1 MLHKH
6 AYAAFIATLFMT
18 LLTLAACGGTTPEPL
33 PRVQTGPLNV
43 RVSRD
48 TYPAHASPNI
58 AVNPRNPQNLIGTAV
73 LLQPNPAYP
82 GSSNIDTINH
92 VGTFA
97 SIDGGMSWRDN
108 GPLPMPSGFA
118 ESFYQSLAFNAQGTG
133 FIAAVLSATVAQNAV
148 TRIVLWHTNDSGAS
162 FSAPVT
168 VAQGTGSTNASLAI
182 DPASGHLF
190 IVWAEQGSILF
201 TRSINNGRSFSPPV
215 TISGSIAGVLPNIT
229 VGPKGIIHVVFAD
242 ARNRDGFALP
252 LDVVTSSDGT
262 QSFSQPQAIPNALAA
277 FFIGPQPSHLDS
289 DISVTTDPHD
299 GSLYVAYPADRIITN
314 STGNSSIVE
323 DNTDVLLSSS
333 YNGGKTWNKAVRIND
348 DPLSDSDSH
357 LHPQLA
363 VAPNGTL
370 YVSYLT
376 LYSSDSFVDVY
387 LTQSNNHG
395 ASFSSSQK
403 ITSSSWNPSNGING
417 WAGDHEGLAL
427 GPTKLYPIWNDTRA
441 GHLEIYTAALPL

>member
-1 MLHKH
+1 MPRKN
-6 AYAAFIATLFMT
+6 AYFACVATLFMA
-18 LLTLAACGGTTPEPL
+18 LVTLAACGGTTPEPL
-33 PRVQTGPLNV
+33 PRFQGPLNV

-48 TYPAHASPNI
+48 AYPAHASPSI

-82 GSSNIDTINH
+82 RYSNINTINH

-97 SIDGGMSWRDN
+97 SIDGGMNWRDN
-108 GPLPMPSGFA
+108 GPLPLPSGFI
-118 ESFYQSLAFNAQGTG
+118 ESFYESLAFNAQGTG
-133 FIAAVLSATVAQNAV
+133 FIAAVVSATVAQNAV
-148 TRIVLWHTNDSGAS
+148 TRIVLWHTSDSGAS

-168 VAQGTGSTNASLAI
+168 VAQGQGSTNSSLAI

-190 IVWAEQGSILF
+190 IVWAEQTTILF
-201 TRSINNGRSFSPPV
+201 TRSTDNGRSFSTPV
-215 TISGSIAGVLPNIT
+215 TISGPIAGVIPNIT

-252 LDVVTSSDGT
+252 LDVVTSSDGG

-277 FFIGPQPSHLDS
+277 FFIGPQPSHMDS

-314 STGNSSIVE
+314 STGNSSTVE

-333 YNGGKTWNKAVRIND
+333 YNGGKTWNKAVRINND
-348 DPLSDSDSH
+348 SLSDSDSH

-376 LYSSDSFVDVY
+376 LYSSNSFVDVY

-395 ASFSSSQK
+395 ASFASSQK
-403 ITSSSWNPSNGING
+403 ITSTSWNPSNGING

-427 GPTKLYPIWNDTRA
+427 GPTKIYPIWNDTRA